1 LKKIANSWATT
12 KGGILVDFLKW
23 KETIWLHCPQRQ
35 YGSPQDKC
43 TDPENK
49 EYCCMGN
56 CPKISTQKV

>member
-1 LKKIANSWATT
+1 
-12 KGGILVDFLKW
+12 VDFLKW